1 MTVLTPDAVAQQIG
15 YGVLRRARRIAIWL
29 PLAGAVFVG
38 GFVGFGIFGNS
49 STTSSAPGPVQ
60 RP

>member
-29 PLAGAVFVG
+29 SLAGAVVFVG
-38 GFVGFGIFGNS
+38 GFVGFGILGNS
-49 STTSSAPGPVQ
+49 STIL
-60 RP
+60 